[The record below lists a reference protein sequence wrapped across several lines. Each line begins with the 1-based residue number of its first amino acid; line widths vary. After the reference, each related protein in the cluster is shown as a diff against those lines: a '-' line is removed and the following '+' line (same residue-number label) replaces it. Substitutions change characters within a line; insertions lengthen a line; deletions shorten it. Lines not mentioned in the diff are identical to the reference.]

1 MAANNSSYPGYDFT
15 APPVLLASQSFTRA
29 AVPAPAGA
37 PDDPEVRSNAVRA
50 MLPKWD
56 PINVCIGGTAGL
68 RKDARRLIP
77 SEPREDPESYKR
89 RIFHAVLPPF
99 LQRLASQAAGLILRK
114 GIQLQGDPYWE
125 EWAQNVCGDGTTLN
139 SFARQQLE
147 NALLYGHSSAIV
159 DYPPIQAAN
168 LAAQRANNAKPYLIH
183 VNPQSIR
190 GWRTENNNP
199 QAPLT
204 QVRIHEIALE
214 DVGRFGEEEVEQV
227 RVLEKGRY
235 ELWRKEG
242 GAGWGIYESGT
253 TDLDR
258 IPLVTVYGNRI
269 STLTSAP
276 PLLEVAYLNICYA
289 QRWCDYMHSI
299 HVGAMPILTMRG
311 FDPDADSPV
320 GISVNTAVLLPV
332 DGGAEYIAPTTD
344 AFDSQLKCL
353 EALEEQ
359 ISRLGINTLTRQNTT
374 NAAAEAKRMD
384 RIDSDSIMALISA
397 DLANAMT
404 NMLEIAAQYV
414 GIEPPTVVIEQDYEN
429 RLIDGNQIT
438 AMLQL
443 FMQNAIS
450 QETLLEI
457 LQQGEVLPAGL
468 DIQEEITR
476 TQEYIDQQNTSMGLD
491 PLAQNPAALD
501 RTNEANAGQGDSIAS
516 QTLPT
521 PMRPGRNPN

>member
-15 APPVLLASQSFTRA
+15 APSALTRTAAPTPGGAS
-29 AVPAPAGA
+29 
-37 PDDPEVRSNAVRA
+37 DDPTVRSNSVIA

-56 PINVCIGGTAGL
+56 PISVCIGGTSAL
-68 RKDARRLIP
+68 RSDAKRLIP
-77 SEPREDPESYKR
+77 QEPREDAESYKR

-147 NALLYGHSSAIV
+147 TALLYGHSSTII
-159 DYPPIQAAN
+159 DFPPTQAPN

-183 VNPQSIR
+183 VHPQSIR

-199 QAPLT
+199 QGPLT

-214 DVGRFGEEEVEQV
+214 SVGQFGEEEVEQV

-235 ELWRKEG
+235 ELWRKDE
-242 GAGWGIYESGT
+242 GAGWGVYESGI

-276 PLLEVAYLNICYA
+276 PLLEVAYLNIAYA
-289 QRWCDYMHSI
+289 QRFCDFMHSI

-397 DLANAMT
+397 DLANALT

-414 GIEPPTVVIEQDYEN
+414 GIEPPQVVIEQDYEN

-468 DIQEEITR
+468 DIEEEIVRTR
-476 TQEYIDQQNTSMGLD
+476 DYIDQQNTSMGLD
-491 PLAQNPAALD
+491 PLAQNPSSLDNTHAANAA
-501 RTNEANAGQGDSIAS
+501 TAGQGTSLAS

-521 PMRPGRNPN
+521 PMRPGKNPN